1 MGKKLADQF
10 AYPPNLRMLDLA
22 SMVSLYRS
30 RGEPRRAPS
39 GEYFACASSLKL
51 IKEGKF
57 WFGLHYSQTSW
68 DSMLIKE
75 SSGYPLTEVEFQ
87 ILGLSLYPPDDNNH
101 RSQIESMAGFIPQLS
116 FLIVNDLIQFG
127 FLQEY
132 DDGFLQSTHDGS
144 KVLEGYA
151 RTYYDKKFSREMLT
165 AWQGKIPLPKME
177 QAEKAERLQTR
188 LF

>member
-1 MGKKLADQF
+1 MEKKPADRF
-10 AYPPNLRMLDLA
+10 TYPPNLRMLDLA

-51 IKEGKF
+51 IKEGKY

-68 DSMLIKE
+68 DSMLAKD

-87 ILGLSLYPPDDNNH
+87 ILGLSFCPPDENNH
-101 RSQIESMAGFIPQLS
+101 RSQIESLAGFIPQLS
-116 FLIVNDLIQFG
+116 FLIVNDLVQFG

-132 DDGFLQSTHDGS
+132 DNGFLRITHNGN
-144 KVLEGYA
+144 KALEGYA
-151 RTYYDKKFSREMLT
+151 RKCHDKKFSREMLP
-165 AWQGKIPLPKME
+165 AWQGKMPLPKME
-177 QAEKAERLQTR
+177 QAEKAERMQTR